1 MHSVPEVVDGS
12 AASRP
17 VGQPEVAVRKAS
29 MLTMAGGEDR
39 RGMATGG
46 RRTGVNRSP
55 SVASSTA
62 SVFRLVQQVK
72 RSYVILNF
80 IRLSISCQCL
90 SENEVAGLT
99 LLGTH

>member
-46 RRTGVNRSP
+46 RRVGVNRSP

-62 SVFRLVQQVK
+62 SVFRLVQQSPLRHSCLYSSV
-72 RSYVILNF
+72 YH
-80 IRLSISCQCL
+80 LSVL
-90 SENEVAGLT
+90 V
-99 LLGTH
+99 

>member
-72 RSYVILNF
+72 RNKLNTLYLTSF
-80 IRLSISCQCL
+80 VCL
-90 SENEVAGLT
+90 SAVSACLKT
-99 LLGTH
+99 K